1 MSFRIEKKIKIH
13 KSQLPNFNKWVIDNN
28 IKKLYPERKIISLY
42 YDNINKQMFKDSIEG
57 VLPRKKI
64 RIRFY
69 PNDIKKKFSLETK
82 ISSFEGR
89 FKKTIN
95 YPKENYGKN
104 IFDKNYGNCYPIIEI
119 SYLRNYFFFKDLR
132 ITLDKNIQI
141 KRYSESSKIVNLK
154 EICLEIKAHNNFP
167 QDQLEQLIQWEEIR
181 YSKYCKGIGV
191 MYSKKF

>member
-1 MSFRIEKKIKIH
+1 M
-13 KSQLPNFNKWVIDNN
+13 DNN

-42 YDNINKQMFKDSIEG
+42 YDNINNQMFKDSIEG

-95 YPKENYGKN
+95 YQKEKTMVK
-104 IFDKNYGNCYPIIEI
+104 IFLIKIMVIVIPLLRYPI
-119 SYLRNYFFFKDLR
+119 
-132 ITLDKNIQI
+132 
-141 KRYSESSKIVNLK
+141 
-154 EICLEIKAHNNFP
+154 
-167 QDQLEQLIQWEEIR
+167 
-181 YSKYCKGIGV
+181 
-191 MYSKKF
+191 